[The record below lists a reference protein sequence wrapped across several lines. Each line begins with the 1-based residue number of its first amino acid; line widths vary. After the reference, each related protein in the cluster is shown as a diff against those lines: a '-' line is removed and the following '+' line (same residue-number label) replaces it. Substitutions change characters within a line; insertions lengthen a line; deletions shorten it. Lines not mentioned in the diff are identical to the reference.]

1 MFLSRIAILEK
12 DKCQPKKCNYAC
24 IEYCPGVRMEE
35 DTIIISE
42 DDKKPEIS
50 EELCSG
56 CGICVNRCVFNAI
69 NIINLPEV
77 LDDKPIHRYGP
88 NSFELF
94 GMPTIEDG
102 SVVGLLGPNG
112 IGKST
117 ILNILSGQI
126 IPNFGN
132 YNEEG
137 SWDNVIEYFK
147 GSQLQ
152 NYFKKLSNNE
162 IKIAYKP
169 QMVDQLP
176 KVVKGKVSQLLE
188 GVDERNKL
196 DEVVEKLE
204 LKNTLDRR
212 LGNLSGGE
220 LQRIAIAASVLKDA
234 NFYYIDEPT
243 SWLDVKQRLNTVE
256 VIRDLTKENRNVLVI
271 EHDLATLDAM
281 SDYVHVMYGE
291 EGGYGVVSKLR
302 GVRVGINAYIN
313 GFLKEENIR
322 IRKQPIEFEIRP
334 PSDLIDSDTI
344 TTYTDFHKKYD
355 NFELKVDAGE
365 VNQSQVITAFGPNGI
380 GKTTYAKIL
389 AGVVKPDS
397 GEVEEE
403 IEIAYKPQYILS
415 DFEGSVQDF
424 LFMHAKGYGTNVFKT
439 DISKP
444 FDLDKILDK
453 QVSKLSGGELQRL
466 ATAVTLSQDAD
477 VYLLDEPTAFLDV
490 EQRLKV
496 AKAIKHLITRDDTSA
511 IIIDHDII
519 FIDYISDKAM
529 VFYGESGV
537 SGHSTAPIH
546 LRDAMNK
553 FLSDVDIS
561 FRRDKETNRPRVNK
575 TDSYLDRQQ
584 KEQGEYYYLED

>member
-1 MFLSRIAILEK
+1 MSRIAILEK

-537 SGHSTAPIH
+537 FGHSTAPIH

>member
-1 MFLSRIAILEK
+1 MSRIAILEK

-42 DDKKPEIS
+42 DDKKPVIS

-69 NIINLPEV
+69 NIINLPEI
-77 LDDKPIHRYGP
+77 LDKEPIHRYGS

-94 GMPTIEDG
+94 GMPTIEEG
-102 SVVGLLGPNG
+102 FVVGLLGPNG

-137 SWDNVIEYFK
+137 SWDNVIDYFR

-188 GVDERNKL
+188 SVDERNKL

-204 LKNTLDRR
+204 LKNTLDRT
-212 LGNLSGGE
+212 LDKLSGGE

-281 SDYVHVMYGE
+281 SDYVHVMYGQ

-313 GFLKEENIR
+313 GFLKEENTR

-334 PSDLIDSDTI
+334 PSDLIDSETI

-355 NFELKVDAGE
+355 NFELKVDAGK

-380 GKTTYAKIL
+380 GKTTYVKIL

-397 GEVEEE
+397 GEIEEE

-415 DFEGSVQDF
+415 DFDDSVQNF
-424 LFMHAKGYGTNVFKT
+424 LFMYAKGYGTNVFKT

-511 IIIDHDII
+511 IIIDHDIV
-519 FIDYISDKAM
+519 FIDYISDRAM
-529 VFYGESGV
+529 VFYGESSV
-537 SGHSTAPIH
+537 KGHSTAPSN

-553 FLSDVDIS
+553 FLSDVNVS

-575 TDSYLDRQQ
+575 QDSYLDREQ
-584 KEQGEYYYLED
+584 KEKGEYYYLED

>member
-1 MFLSRIAILEK
+1 MSRIAILEK

-35 DTIIISE
+35 DTILIGE
-42 DDKKPEIS
+42 DKKPVIS

-69 NIINLPEV
+69 NIINLPEI
-77 LDDKPIHRYGP
+77 LQEEPIHRYGQ

-94 GMPTIEDG
+94 GMPTIEEG

-126 IPNFGN
+126 IPNFGK
-132 YNEEG
+132 YNQEG
-137 SWDNVIEYFK
+137 SWDEVIDYFR

-152 NYFKKLSNNE
+152 SYFKKLSNNE
-162 IKIAYKP
+162 VKVAFKP

-176 KVVKGKVSQLLE
+176 KVVKGKVSELLE
-188 GVDERNKL
+188 GVDERNKM

-204 LKNTLDRR
+204 LQNTLNRK
-212 LGNLSGGE
+212 LGKLSGGE
-220 LQRIAIAASVLKDA
+220 LQRIAIAATVLRDA

-256 VIRDLTKENRNVLVI
+256 VIRDLTEENRNVLVI

-291 EGGYGVVSKLR
+291 EGAYGVVSKLR

-334 PSDLIDSDTI
+334 PSDLIDSETI

-355 NFELKVDAGE
+355 NFELTVDEGE
-365 VNQSQVITAFGPNGI
+365 IKQSQVITAFGPNGI

-389 AGVVKPDS
+389 AGVTEPDS

-403 IEIAYKPQYILS
+403 IKIAYKPQYILS
-415 DFEGSVQDF
+415 DFEGTVQDF
-424 LFMHAKGYGTNVFKT
+424 LFTHAKGYGTNVFKT

-444 FDLDKILDK
+444 FDLEKILEK
-453 QVSKLSGGELQRL
+453 EVNKLSGGELQRL

-477 VYLLDEPTAFLDV
+477 LYVLDEPTAFLDV
-490 EQRLKV
+490 EQRLKI
-496 AKAIKHLITRDDTSA
+496 AKAIKHVIVRDDTSA
-511 IIIDHDII
+511 LIIDHDIV
-519 FIDYISDKAM
+519 FIDYISDRAM
-529 VFYGESGV
+529 VFYGESGKT
-537 SGHSTAPIH
+537 GHATAPIN

-553 FLSDVDIS
+553 FLSDVKIT

-575 TDSYLDRQQ
+575 QESYLDREQ
-584 KEQGEYYYLED
+584 KEKGEYYYLEE

>member
-1 MFLSRIAILEK
+1 MSRIAILEK

-132 YNEEG
+132 YNEEC

>member
-1 MFLSRIAILEK
+1 MSRIAILEK

-69 NIINLPEV
+69 NIINLPEI

-313 GFLKEENIR
+313 GFLKEENIK

>member
-1 MFLSRIAILEK
+1 MSRIAILEK

-415 DFEGSVQDF
+415 NFEGSVQDF

>member
-1 MFLSRIAILEK
+1 MSRIAILEK

-553 FLSDVDIS
+553 FLSAVDIS

>member
-1 MFLSRIAILEK
+1 MSRIAILEK

-94 GMPTIEDG
+94 GIPTIEDG

>member
-1 MFLSRIAILEK
+1 MSRIAILEK

-403 IEIAYKPQYILS
+403 IKIAYKPQYILS

>member
-1 MFLSRIAILEK
+1 MSGQKEKASLCKSKITKILI
-12 DKCQPKKCNYAC
+12 KKLKGLY
-24 IEYCPGVRMEE
+24 
-35 DTIIISE
+35 DL
-42 DDKKPEIS
+42 EID
-50 EELCSG
+50 
-56 CGICVNRCVFNAI
+56 F
-69 NIINLPEV
+69 
-77 LDDKPIHRYGP
+77 DKPLTAIMG
-88 NSFELF
+88 
-94 GMPTIEDG
+94 
-102 SVVGLLGPNG
+102 VNG

>member
-1 MFLSRIAILEK
+1 MSRIAILEK

-77 LDDKPIHRYGP
+77 LDDKPIHRYGS

-537 SGHSTAPIH
+537 CGHSTAPIH

>member
-1 MFLSRIAILEK
+1 MSRIAILEK

-529 VFYGESGV
+529 VFYGESGI

>member
-1 MFLSRIAILEK
+1 MSRIAILEK

-137 SWDNVIEYFK
+137 SWDTVIEYFK

>member
-1 MFLSRIAILEK
+1 MSRIAILEK

-176 KVVKGKVSQLLE
+176 KVVKGNVSQLLE

>member
-1 MFLSRIAILEK
+1 MSRIAILEK

-94 GMPTIEDG
+94 GMPTIEYG

>member
-1 MFLSRIAILEK
+1 MSRIAILEK
-12 DKCQPKKCNYAC
+12 DKSQPKKCNYAC

>member
-1 MFLSRIAILEK
+1 MSRIAILEK

-162 IKIAYKP
+162 IKRAYKP

-403 IEIAYKPQYILS
+403 IEIAYTPQYILS

>member
-1 MFLSRIAILEK
+1 MSRIAILEK

-162 IKIAYKP
+162 IKIIAYKP

-176 KVVKGKVSQLLE
+176 KVVKGKVSQLL
-188 GVDERNKL
+188 
-196 DEVVEKLE
+196 
-204 LKNTLDRR
+204 
-212 LGNLSGGE
+212 
-220 LQRIAIAASVLKDA
+220 
-234 NFYYIDEPT
+234 
-243 SWLDVKQRLNTVE
+243 
-256 VIRDLTKENRNVLVI
+256 
-271 EHDLATLDAM
+271 
-281 SDYVHVMYGE
+281 
-291 EGGYGVVSKLR
+291 
-302 GVRVGINAYIN
+302 
-313 GFLKEENIR
+313 
-322 IRKQPIEFEIRP
+322 
-334 PSDLIDSDTI
+334 
-344 TTYTDFHKKYD
+344 
-355 NFELKVDAGE
+355 
-365 VNQSQVITAFGPNGI
+365 
-380 GKTTYAKIL
+380 
-389 AGVVKPDS
+389 
-397 GEVEEE
+397 
-403 IEIAYKPQYILS
+403 
-415 DFEGSVQDF
+415 
-424 LFMHAKGYGTNVFKT
+424 
-439 DISKP
+439 
-444 FDLDKILDK
+444 
-453 QVSKLSGGELQRL
+453 
-466 ATAVTLSQDAD
+466 
-477 VYLLDEPTAFLDV
+477 
-490 EQRLKV
+490 
-496 AKAIKHLITRDDTSA
+496 
-511 IIIDHDII
+511 
-519 FIDYISDKAM
+519 
-529 VFYGESGV
+529 
-537 SGHSTAPIH
+537 
-546 LRDAMNK
+546 
-553 FLSDVDIS
+553 
-561 FRRDKETNRPRVNK
+561 
-575 TDSYLDRQQ
+575 
-584 KEQGEYYYLED
+584 

>member
-1 MFLSRIAILEK
+1 MSRIAILEK

-102 SVVGLLGPNG
+102 SVVGLLGLNG

>member
-1 MFLSRIAILEK
+1 MSRIAILEK

-537 SGHSTAPIH
+537 CGHSTAPIH

>member
-1 MFLSRIAILEK
+1 MSRIAILEK

-56 CGICVNRCVFNAI
+56 CGICRCVFNAI

>member
-1 MFLSRIAILEK
+1 MSRIAILEK

-24 IEYCPGVRMEE
+24 IEYCRGVRMEE

>member
-1 MFLSRIAILEK
+1 MSRIAILEK

-529 VFYGESGV
+529 VFYGETGV

>member
-1 MFLSRIAILEK
+1 MSRIAILEK

-94 GMPTIEDG
+94 CMTTKEDC

-561 FRRDKETNRPRVNK
+561 FRRDKDTNRPRVNK

>member
-1 MFLSRIAILEK
+1 MSRIAILEK

-444 FDLDKILDK
+444 FDLDNILDK

>member
-1 MFLSRIAILEK
+1 LSRIAILEK

-24 IEYCPGVRMEE
+24 ISYCPGVRMEE
-35 DTIIISE
+35 DTIVISE
-42 DDKKPEIS
+42 EDKKPLIS

-69 NIINLPEV
+69 DIINLPEE
-77 LDDKPIHRYGP
+77 LTEEPIHRYGQ

-94 GMPTIEDG
+94 GMPTIKEG

-132 YNEEG
+132 YEEEN
-137 SWDNVIEYFK
+137 SWDNVIEHFK

-152 NYFKKLSNNE
+152 NYFKKLSNNDL
-162 IKIAYKP
+162 KIAYKP

-176 KVVKGKVSQLLE
+176 KVVKGKVSDLLK
-188 GVDERNKL
+188 GVDERNKM
-196 DEVVEKLE
+196 DDVIEKLE
-204 LKNTLDRR
+204 LSSTLDRE
-212 LGNLSGGE
+212 LKNLSGGE
-220 LQRIAIAASVLKDA
+220 LQRIAIAATILRDA
-234 NFYYIDEPT
+234 DFYYIDEPT
-243 SWLDVKQRLNTVE
+243 SWLDVKQRLNSVE
-256 VIRDLTKENRNVLVI
+256 VIRDLTEENRSVLVI

-313 GFLKEENIR
+313 GFLNEENIR

-334 PSDLIDSDTI
+334 PSDLIDSETI
-344 TTYTDFHKKYD
+344 TNYTDFHKKYD
-355 NFELKVDAGE
+355 NFELTVDKGE
-365 VNQSQVITAFGPNGI
+365 INQSQVITAFGPNGI

-389 AGVVKPDS
+389 AGVVEPDS
-397 GEVEEE
+397 GEVEDE
-403 IEIAYKPQYILS
+403 IKIAYKPQYILS
-415 DFEGSVQDF
+415 DFEGTVQDF
-424 LFMHAKGYGTNVFKT
+424 LYMYAKGYGTNVFNT
-439 DISKP
+439 DIAKP
-444 FDLDKILDK
+444 FDLNKILDK

-466 ATAVTLSQDAD
+466 ATAVTISQDAD

-496 AKAIKHLITRDDTSA
+496 AKAIKHIVLRDDTSA
-511 IIIDHDII
+511 IIIDHDIV
-519 FIDYISDKAM
+519 FIDYISDRAM
-529 VFYGESGV
+529 VFYGEPS
-537 SGHSTAPIH
+537 SKGHATAPIN

-553 FLSDVDIS
+553 FLSDVEIT

-575 TDSYLDRQQ
+575 LDSYLDREQ
-584 KEQGEYYYLED
+584 KEKGEYYYLEE

>member
-1 MFLSRIAILEK
+1 MSRIAILEK

-42 DDKKPEIS
+42 DDKKPVIS

-77 LDDKPIHRYGP
+77 LDKEPIHRYGQ

-112 IGKST
+112 VGKST

-137 SWDNVIEYFK
+137 SWDNVIDYFK

-162 IKIAYKP
+162 IKLAYKP

-188 GVDERNKL
+188 SVDERNKL
-196 DEVVEKLE
+196 DETVEKLE
-204 LKNTLDRR
+204 LKNTLDRT
-212 LGNLSGGE
+212 LDKLSGGE

-234 NFYYIDEPT
+234 DFYYVDEPT

-281 SDYVHVMYGE
+281 SDYVHVMYGQ

-334 PSDLIDSDTI
+334 PADLIDSETI
-344 TTYTDFHKKYD
+344 TTYTDLHKKYD
-355 NFELKVDAGE
+355 NFELSVDAGE

-389 AGVVKPDS
+389 AGVVKSDS

-415 DFEGSVQDF
+415 DFDGSVQDF

-453 QVSKLSGGELQRL
+453 QVNKLSGGELQRL
-466 ATAVTLSQDAD
+466 ATAVTLSQGAD

-511 IIIDHDII
+511 IIIDHDIV
-519 FIDYISDKAM
+519 FIDYISDRAM

-537 SGHSTAPIH
+537 KGHSTAPIN

-553 FLSDVDIS
+553 FLSDVNVS

-575 TDSYLDRQQ
+575 QDSYLDREQ
-584 KEQGEYYYLED
+584 KEKGEYYYLED

>member
-1 MFLSRIAILEK
+1 MSRIAILEK

-188 GVDERNKL
+188 GVDERNKI

>member
-1 MFLSRIAILEK
+1 MSRIAILEK

-537 SGHSTAPIH
+537 SGYSTAPIH

>member
-1 MFLSRIAILEK
+1 MSRIAILEK

-302 GVRVGINAYIN
+302 GVRVGINAYID

>member
-1 MFLSRIAILEK
+1 MSRIAILEK

-496 AKAIKHLITRDDTSA
+496 AKAIKHLITRGDTSA

>member
-1 MFLSRIAILEK
+1 MSRIAILEK

-147 GSQLQ
+147 GSRLQ

-415 DFEGSVQDF
+415 NFEGSVQDF

-537 SGHSTAPIH
+537 SGHSTGPIH

>member
-1 MFLSRIAILEK
+1 MSRIAILEK

-162 IKIAYKP
+162 IKIAYNP